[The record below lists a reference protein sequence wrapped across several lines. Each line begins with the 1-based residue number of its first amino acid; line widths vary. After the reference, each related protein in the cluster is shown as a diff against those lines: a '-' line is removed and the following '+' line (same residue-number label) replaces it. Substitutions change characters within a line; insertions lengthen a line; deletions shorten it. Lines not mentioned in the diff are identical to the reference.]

1 MIKPP
6 LSSTR
11 CHGGANLR
19 AGTEQRVQ
27 EVTFWS
33 CQDGAKSL
41 VAQHDRYSKIM
52 RQLIV
57 RSVSNVAMSWTGGKD
72 SSLAFYEAELLGYK
86 INCLVT
92 FASDQATFVAH
103 PLDFI
108 GLQAHALERPHYRID
123 VREPF
128 DRGYESAISSLKEQH
143 GIDTL
148 VTGDIGEVTG
158 HDPNWMVERAAHCN
172 VEVIRPLWH
181 NDRIE
186 LLNRL
191 LELRFKVA
199 FSCVKRPWFT
209 DEWLGKE
216 LSKSRIQQL
225 VQISQR
231 TGLDICGEQGEYH
244 TLALDGPQFK
254 KRVRIESYSK
264 REENSIM
271 YLALESLRL
280 EEKKS

>member
-1 MIKPP
+1 
-6 LSSTR
+6 
-11 CHGGANLR
+11 
-19 AGTEQRVQ
+19 
-27 EVTFWS
+27 
-33 CQDGAKSL
+33 
-41 VAQHDRYSKIM
+41 
-52 RQLIV
+52 
-57 RSVSNVAMSWTGGKD
+57 
-72 SSLAFYEAELLGYK
+72 LLGYK

-92 FASDQATFVAH
+92 FVTLDQQAFVAH

-108 GLQAHALERPHYRID
+108 GLQAHALGRPHYR
-123 VREPF
+123 VGVGEPF
-128 DRGYESAISSLKEQH
+128 ERGYESAIHSLKEQH

-148 VTGDIGEVTG
+148 ATGDIAEVAG
-158 HDPNWMVERAAHCN
+158 HDPNWLVERAARCN

-181 NDRIE
+181 KDRIG

-191 LELRFKVA
+191 LELEFKVA
-199 FSCVKRPWFT
+199 FSCVKKPWFT

-216 LSKSRIQQL
+216 LSASTIQQL

-264 REENSIM
+264 HEKDSLM
-271 YLALESLRL
+271 YLALESFRL
-280 EEKKS
+280 EEKTKQ